1 LIYLE
6 YHIHILTGII
16 KLIEHSKSSREESI
30 QLDIRINKLKSDIE
44 TKVTVTENRISF
56 GEVLP
61 KIGASVG
68 K

>member
-1 LIYLE
+1 M
-6 YHIHILTGII
+6 
-16 KLIEHSKSSREESI
+16 EHSKASKEESI
-30 QLDIRINKLKSDIE
+30 QLDSRINKLKSDIE

-68 K
+68 

>member
-1 LIYLE
+1 MNE
-6 YHIHILTGII
+6 GIV
-16 KLIEHSKSSREESI
+16 KLIDHSKSSREESI

-68 K
+68 KL